1 MTPALG
7 MVVLEMGDITGVT
20 SREYRRVLPGGPEH
34 EPTLSLAWVPDEGTM
49 TRPDT
54 TAFLAHFPGRQ
65 TFPSSANR
73 RRPVLGLTADEELT
87 EVSQG
92 GAVSEV
98 YPRTLLY
105 LISNALEGRP
115 HTPLL
120 GMQRSFPAALVPEG
134 SVIAWTSDAALQLD
148 HKTHGFFVHNPTV
161 RHWIDQQLCAQ
172 G

>member
-20 SREYRRVLPGGPEH
+20 SREYRRALPGGPEH

-120 GMQRSFPAALVPEG
+120 GMQRSPSLLRWCLRAASSPG
-134 SVIAWTSDAALQLD
+134 RPMQLD
-148 HKTHGFFVHNPTV
+148 HKTHGFFVHNLTV